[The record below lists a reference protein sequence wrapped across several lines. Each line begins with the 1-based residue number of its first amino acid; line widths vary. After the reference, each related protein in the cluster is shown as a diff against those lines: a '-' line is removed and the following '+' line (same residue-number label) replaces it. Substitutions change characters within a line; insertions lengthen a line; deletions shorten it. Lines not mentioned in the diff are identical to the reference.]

1 MGTTQQDGWLS
12 PLNKAIYPPI
22 AAYRNEELP
31 VGCSPPETYSVLDMR
46 LIPGGHRIYGR
57 RDFIRLRAERTRW
70 SGGTLRP
77 SYCTFQPT
85 RPSEHRYIDAQEC
98 KECRG
103 SSAGRAYAT
112 GQSPKAEAEF
122 EILIPSEMESP
133 EVAEVSVHLSQR
145 PFVPTGPW
153 PAIRHPGARRCAML
167 RSTRG
172 DVILAKAHGRA
183 VGATPD
189 EIVAALAAV
198 EEALNHPLLQRAR
211 AARVRYRELLGL
223 ETG

>member
-1 MGTTQQDGWLS
+1 
-12 PLNKAIYPPI
+12 
-22 AAYRNEELP
+22 
-31 VGCSPPETYSVLDMR
+31 
-46 LIPGGHRIYGR
+46 
-57 RDFIRLRAERTRW
+57 
-70 SGGTLRP
+70 
-77 SYCTFQPT
+77 
-85 RPSEHRYIDAQEC
+85 
-98 KECRG
+98 
-103 SSAGRAYAT
+103 
-112 GQSPKAEAEF
+112 
-122 EILIPSEMESP
+122 
-133 EVAEVSVHLSQR
+133 
-145 PFVPTGPW
+145 
-153 PAIRHPGARRCAML
+153 ML